1 MPAVQDQQEP
11 ASSIAPVSN
20 AAPHRVFLMVNSF
33 ETGGSERQFVSLAQ
47 SLHAQRF
54 ALSLGCIQTKGPLRD
69 LFGEVPRFKLG
80 GSVYG
85 WKSWHSRW
93 QLARHLRRN
102 KIQIAHAFDFYTNLT
117 LVPAARAAG
126 VPVIIGS
133 QRQLGDLLTSGQRR
147 LQKLAFQLCDVVVCN
162 SRAAAAKLAADG
174 FPAGKIRIIG
184 NALAAEAF
192 AAAEPLLPKA
202 PGTLRVGMVARM
214 NSEAKNH
221 RVFLKAAATL
231 AQQFPSVE
239 FVLAGDGPLRPA
251 LEAEAASLGITYQVG
266 FLGDRRDIPA
276 VMASLDLLLAP
287 SDSESLSNVIL
298 ESMAGGVPVVA
309 TNVGG
314 NPELVN
320 NDRGLLVPPRNAEA
334 LAQAATQLLAD
345 TERRT
350 RLGGNARQFCI
361 ERFSAASITRA
372 YEDLYEQLLSEKT
385 RSKTPS
391 PLRKKSPGKLRVA
404 FVGPSLN
411 YVGGQSVQLDLLL
424 KGWAENSP
432 VDATFIPVDP
442 SFPVGLR
449 WAQRIPGLRTIVRT
463 PFYVAGLWRGLRD
476 VDIAHIFSAS
486 YSSFLVAPTPAWMV
500 ARIRGKKTLIHY
512 HSGEA
517 RDHLRNSWIA
527 RSILRRVD
535 RIVTPSGY
543 LTAVFREF
551 GLHAEAVP
559 NIVDFS
565 QFQYRERKP
574 LRPHLLCTR
583 GFHPYYCVDV
593 VVRAFGLVQKEFPDA
608 TLDLVGGGP
617 VEAEIRALVSD
628 LQLEDCVKFC
638 GVAARREIGC
648 YYDRADIFVNASRL
662 DNMPVSVLEAYAS
675 GLPVVTTSPE
685 GMDYFV
691 HHERT
696 GLLSLVGDPK
706 ALAANV
712 MRVLRDSGLAE
723 SLIAGGLEQMQ
734 HYSWDV
740 VGRQWL
746 QIYESLAPVKK
757 AL

>member
-11 ASSIAPVSN
+11 ASSATPPPN
-20 AAPHRVFLMVNSF
+20 AAPRRVFLMVNSF

-47 SLHAQRF
+47 SLDAQRF
-54 ALSLGCIQTKGPLRD
+54 ALGLGCIQTKGPLRD

-133 QRQLGDLLTSGQRR
+133 QRQLGDLLTPAQRN
-147 LQKLAFQLCDVVVCN
+147 LQKLAFKLCDVVVCN
-162 SRAAAAKLAADG
+162 SRAAAAKLTSDG
-174 FPAGKIRIIG
+174 FPAGRIRIIG

-192 AAAEPLLPKA
+192 SAAESLLPKV
-202 PGTLRVGMVARM
+202 PGVLRVGMVARM

-221 RVFLKAAATL
+221 RIFLQAAATL
-231 AQQFPSVE
+231 AQQFPSAE
-239 FVLAGDGPLRPA
+239 FVLAGDGPLRPT
-251 LEAEAASLGITYQVG
+251 LEAEAAVLGIADRVR

-276 VMASLDLLLAP
+276 VMASLDLTLAP

-298 ESMAGGVPVVA
+298 ESMAAGVPVVA

-314 NPELVN
+314 NPELI
-320 NDRGLLVPPRNAEA
+320 NDERGLMVPPRDAGA
-334 LAQAATQLLAD
+334 LASAAAQLLAD

-350 RLGGNARQFCI
+350 RMGRSSREFCI
-361 ERFSAASITRA
+361 GRFSASSITRE
-372 YEDLYEQLLSEKT
+372 YEALYVELLSKKT
-385 RSKTPS
+385 GDVDRHALPTNS
-391 PLRKKSPGKLRVA
+391 PRKLSVA

-424 KGWAENSP
+424 KRWADDSA
-432 VDATFIPVDP
+432 VYASFIPVDP
-442 SFPVGLR
+442 PFPPGLR
-449 WAQRIPGLRTIVRT
+449 WTRHVPGLRTIVRT

-486 YSSFLVAPTPAWMV
+486 YSSFLVAPTPAWVV
-500 ARIRGKKTLIHY
+500 ARARGKKTLIHY

-527 RSILRRVD
+527 RSILKRVD

-565 QFQYRERKP
+565 QFQYRERRS

-593 VVRAFGLVQKEFPDA
+593 VVRAFALVQKEFPNA

-617 VEAEIRALVSD
+617 VEAEVRALVSE
-628 LQLEDCVKFC
+628 LQLDDCVKFC
-638 GVAARREIGC
+638 GVAPRTEIGR
-648 YYDRADIFVNASRL
+648 YYNQADIFVNASRL

-675 GLPVVTTSPE
+675 GMPVVTTSPE

-696 GLLSLVGDPK
+696 GLLSPVGDPQL
-706 ALAANV
+706 LAAHV
-712 MRVLRDSGLAE
+712 LRVLRDFGLAQR
-723 SLIAGGLEQMQ
+723 LIAGGLEQMQ
-734 HYSWDV
+734 KYGWDV
-740 VGRQWL
+740 VGEQWL
-746 QIYESLAPVKK
+746 QIYESLAPMKK
-757 AL
+757 GQ